1 MKKLALLFLASGIGL
16 ALEARYVTET
26 IELNPGWNGIYLE
39 STPENAECEAFFAK
53 TPVERVGAYLPD
65 AYSSTAQ
72 VRSDGSE
79 ILQQPVSYYVWA
91 KGAAIGSTLKR
102 LVGGTAYLVYATAA
116 AKISFYGIPRAPQM
130 TWRVADA
137 KGAGFMNL
145 AGVSVGGTKAELSQS
160 ATTPA
165 AYFGEGP
172 FGRSGVCYQIAGTQ
186 PSGPTFLPMSFMGRP
201 QLYSG
206 RAYAF
211 TAERAGDWPGVV
223 GVTGLGWNGLADF
236 GDTGTRVAFA
246 VRNHGATNRT
256 FRLTALRSAKR
267 DEGFPPLARR
277 VADSPLVTSAWSNLT
292 HQAFWEVELAAGEQ
306 TTVELALD
314 RRGMSPGA
322 AYGAVIAVEDMSGGS
337 AMRVRVPVAA
347 SAAATTD
354 VTTAAPY
361 PQGLWMGSVLLQRVN
376 EGTND
381 APVQAG
387 GTMKA
392 TVLMHV
398 DDAGRAQLLQRLAF
412 AADSNG
418 VTRLYR
424 ELSDAGAAA
433 SGARRVTSVMLDTA
447 NRQVDQQPGGAF
459 GGTLD
464 FVYVVG
470 EKAVDNPFRHAW
482 HPDHDGLDA
491 LYESY
496 APSGDDPANY
506 VQGTV
511 KPELWSISNAVS
523 FAWCDADGRP
533 YRAYDPDEL
542 TIGVVDWRAWG
553 LKNAAI
559 HMQGTFSMQRVLANG
574 RFEKTEGAGK

>member
-1 MKKLALLFLASGIGL
+1 MKRIVLLALLIG
-16 ALEARYVTET
+16 AVHAVEARYVTET
-26 IELNPGWNGIYLE
+26 LELNPGWNGIYLE
-39 STPENAECEAFFAK
+39 STPEESDCEKFFANF
-53 TPVERVGAYLPD
+53 PVTRVGAYIPD

-79 ILQQPVSYYVWA
+79 ILQQPVSYLVWV
-91 KGAAIGSTLKR
+91 KGSSTGSTLKR

-116 AKISFYGIPRAPQM
+116 AKIPFYGIPRMPLM
-130 TWRVADA
+130 TWRVADTR
-137 KGAGFMNL
+137 GTGLMNL
-145 AGVSVGGTKAELSQS
+145 AGVCVGGTKAELTQS

-186 PSGPTFLPMSFMGRP
+186 ASGPTFLPMSFMGKP

-211 TAERAGDWPGVV
+211 TAERAGDWPGVI
-223 GVTGLGWNGLADF
+223 GVTGLCDGLADF
-236 GDTGTRVAFA
+236 GEDRSRVMFD
-246 VRNHGATNRT
+246 VRNNGTVERT

-267 DEGFPPLARR
+267 DESFPPLSRL
-277 VADSPLVTSAWSNLT
+277 VADNPLEASAWSNLT
-292 HQAFWEVELAAGEQ
+292 HQAYWEVTLAAGEQ
-306 TTVELALD
+306 TSVELALD
-314 RRGMSPGA
+314 RRGMKPGA
-322 AYGAVIAVEDMSGGS
+322 AYGAVVSVEDMTGGS

-347 SAAATTD
+347 AVTSTAD
-354 VTTAAPY
+354 VTSQAPY

-381 APVQAG
+381 VPMQAG

-392 TVLMHV
+392 TVLLHV
-398 DDAGRAQLLQRLAF
+398 DDTGKAQLLQRLAF
-412 AADSNG
+412 AADTNG
-418 VTRLYR
+418 MTRLYR
-424 ELSDAGAAA
+424 ELADVDPSAT
-433 SGARRVTSVMLDTA
+433 GARRVTSVLLDTA

-491 LYESY
+491 LYEGY
-496 APSGDDPANY
+496 APSGDNAENY
-506 VQGTV
+506 VQGSV

-533 YRAYDPDEL
+533 YREYDPDEL
-542 TIGVVDWRAWG
+542 TIGVVDWRVWG

-574 RFEKTEGAGK
+574 RFEKEGDGK